1 MGLFDNNRL
10 IELLFN
16 YLKTQFEII
25 KLDVQEKLE
34 ELLARIFKFILIAFA
49 LGITSIFFL
58 LGLANWINETT
69 QSLFIGYFAVAAL
82 ALIISIILLLTM
94 KKKDNSVGELF
105 EQTPEDLENHE

>member
-1 MGLFDNNRL
+1 MGFFDNNRL
-10 IELLFN
+10 VDLLSN

-82 ALIISIILLLTM
+82 ALVISLILLLTM
-94 KKKDNSVGELF
+94 KKKEESDQEL
-105 EQTPEDLENHE
+105 PEDLEDHE

>member
-1 MGLFDNNRL
+1 LS
-10 IELLFN
+10 N

>member
-10 IELLFN
+10 IDLLSN

-94 KKKDNSVGELF
+94 KKKDNSVEELF

>member
-10 IELLFN
+10 IDLLSN

-49 LGITSIFFL
+49 LGITSIFSCWAWL
-58 LGLANWINETT
+58 
-69 QSLFIGYFAVAAL
+69 IG
-82 ALIISIILLLTM
+82 
-94 KKKDNSVGELF
+94 
-105 EQTPEDLENHE
+105 

>member
-10 IELLFN
+10 IDLLSN

>member
-10 IELLFN
+10 IELLSN

-69 QSLFIGYFAVAAL
+69 HSLFIGYFSVAGL
-82 ALIISIILLLTM
+82 ALIISLLLLLTM
-94 KKKDNSVGELF
+94 KKKEDASEESLD
-105 EQTPEDLENHE
+105 QTPEEVENHE

>member
-10 IELLFN
+10 IDLLSN

-58 LGLANWINETT
+58 FGLANWINEITH
-69 QSLFIGYFAVAAL
+69 SLFIGYFTVAAL
-82 ALIISIILLLTM
+82 ALVISIILLLTM
-94 KKKDNSVGELF
+94 KKKEESDEEL
-105 EQTPEDLENHE
+105 PKDLENDE

>member
-10 IELLFN
+10 IELLSN
-16 YLKTQFEII
+16 YLNTQFEII

-58 LGLANWINETT
+58 LGFASWINETT

-82 ALIISIILLLTM
+82 ALIISIILLLTI
-94 KKKDNSVGELF
+94 KKKEESVEESP
-105 EQTPEDLENHE
+105 EQTPEELENHE

>member
-1 MGLFDNNRL
+1 MGFFDNNRL
-10 IELLFN
+10 VDLLSN

-82 ALIISIILLLTM
+82 ALVISLILLLTM
-94 KKKDNSVGELF
+94 KKKEESDKEL
-105 EQTPEDLENHE
+105 PEDLEDHE

>member
-10 IELLFN
+10 IELLSN

-94 KKKDNSVGELF
+94 KKKDNSVKELF

>member
-1 MGLFDNNRL
+1 MGLFDNTRL
-10 IELLFN
+10 VDLLSN

-82 ALIISIILLLTM
+82 ALVISLILLLTM
-94 KKKDNSVGELF
+94 KKKEESDKEL
-105 EQTPEDLENHE
+105 PEDLEDHE

>member
-10 IELLFN
+10 IELLSN

-34 ELLARIFKFILIAFA
+34 ELLACIFKFILIAFA

>member
-10 IELLFN
+10 IELLSN

-94 KKKDNSVGELF
+94 KKKEESVE
-105 EQTPEDLENHE
+105 ESPEETPEELENHE

>member
-10 IELLFN
+10 VDLLSN

-82 ALIISIILLLTM
+82 ALVISLILLLTM
-94 KKKDNSVGELF
+94 KKKEESDQEL
-105 EQTPEDLENHE
+105 PEDLEDHE

>member
-10 IELLFN
+10 IDLLSN

-58 LGLANWINETT
+58 LGLANWMNEITH
-69 QSLFIGYFAVAAL
+69 SLFIGYFAVAVL
-82 ALIISIILLLTM
+82 ALVISLILLLTM
-94 KKKDNSVGELF
+94 KKKEETLEESPEPM
-105 EQTPEDLENHE
+105 PEDLEDHE

>member
-1 MGLFDNNRL
+1 MGFFDNNRL
-10 IELLFN
+10 VDLLSN

-49 LGITSIFFL
+49 LGITSIFLL

-82 ALIISIILLLTM
+82 ALVISLILLLTM
-94 KKKDNSVGELF
+94 KKKEESDKEL
-105 EQTPEDLENHE
+105 PEDLEDHE

>member
-10 IELLFN
+10 IELLSN

-58 LGLANWINETT
+58 LGLANWINATT

-94 KKKDNSVGELF
+94 KKKEESVEESP
-105 EQTPEDLENHE
+105 EQTPEELENHE

>member
-1 MGLFDNNRL
+1 MGFFDNNRL
-10 IELLFN
+10 VDLLSN

-82 ALIISIILLLTM
+82 ALVISLILLLTM
-94 KKKDNSVGELF
+94 KKKEESDKEL
-105 EQTPEDLENHE
+105 PEDLEDHD

>member
-10 IELLFN
+10 VDLLSN

-82 ALIISIILLLTM
+82 ALVISLSLLLTM
-94 KKKDNSVGELF
+94 KKKEESDKEL
-105 EQTPEDLENHE
+105 PEDLEDHE

>member
-10 IELLFN
+10 IELLSN

-82 ALIISIILLLTM
+82 AMIISIILLLTM

>member
-10 IELLFN
+10 VDLLSN

-82 ALIISIILLLTM
+82 ALVISLILLLTM
-94 KKKDNSVGELF
+94 KKKEESDKEL
-105 EQTPEDLENHE
+105 PEDLEDHE

>member
-10 IELLFN
+10 IELLSN

>member
-1 MGLFDNNRL
+1 MGFFDNNRL
-10 IELLFN
+10 VDLLSN

-82 ALIISIILLLTM
+82 ALVISLILLLTM
-94 KKKDNSVGELF
+94 KKKEETDKEL
-105 EQTPEDLENHE
+105 PEDLEDHE